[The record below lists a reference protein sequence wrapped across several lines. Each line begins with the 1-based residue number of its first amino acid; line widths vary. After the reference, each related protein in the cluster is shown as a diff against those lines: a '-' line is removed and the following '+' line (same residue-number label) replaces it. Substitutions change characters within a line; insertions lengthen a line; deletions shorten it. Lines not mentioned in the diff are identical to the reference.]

1 MQNKSKRGKS
11 PISKLVLF
19 LGVLCFAVGMF
30 FILRELF
37 FPKAY
42 SDTVEEY
49 CEYYNIDTDFIFAV
63 INTESGFNTNAVSDV
78 GASGLMQIMEDAFLW
93 TRKHLNAVHT
103 DIEYSDMM
111 TPEYNIEYGSCM
123 LAFYYDK
130 YGSYELAAA
139 AYHAGTNQVDRWL
152 HNGDIS
158 KDNFKISDIPSDTT
172 SHYVKKLMWSY
183 KAYDLL
189 YD

>member
-1 MQNKSKRGKS
+1 MQNKPKERKS
-11 PISKLVLF
+11 HISKLVLF
-19 LGVLCFAVGMF
+19 LGVLCFLVGMF
-30 FILRELF
+30 FILRGLL

-42 SDTVEEY
+42 SDTVDEY
-49 CEYYNIDTDFIFAV
+49 CEHYEIDSDFIFAV
-63 INTESGFNTNAVSDV
+63 INTESGFDTDAVSDV

-103 DIEYSDMM
+103 DIDYSDMM
-111 TPEYNIEYGSCM
+111 IPEYNIEYGSCM
-123 LAFYYDK
+123 LAYYYEK

-152 HNGDIS
+152 SNGDIS
-158 KDNFKISDIPSDTT
+158 VNNFDISDIPSDTT
-172 SHYVKKLMWSY
+172 SHYVKKVMWSY
-183 KAYDLL
+183 KAYNLL